1 MTPGYGCT
9 QYTWAHPHL
18 YTRHGPIHGIRY
30 STPYI
35 TRYMYYM

>member
-18 YTRHGPIHGIRY
+18 GPIHGIRY